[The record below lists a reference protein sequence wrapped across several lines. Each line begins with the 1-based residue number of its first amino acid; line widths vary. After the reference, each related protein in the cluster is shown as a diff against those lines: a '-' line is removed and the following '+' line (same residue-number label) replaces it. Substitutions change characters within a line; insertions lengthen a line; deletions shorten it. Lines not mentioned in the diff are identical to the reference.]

1 MRHSIDPRQGRLF
14 DPFDGIIPPLGRQRL
29 LDGWQ
34 GVFRAA
40 MLELMPA
47 KELGKHF
54 HPSMGRPTK
63 ELYSVAGL
71 IFLQEFHHWTNAEAA
86 EAYLFRTDV
95 QFALNLEPGCDEMC
109 DRTFERYRK
118 IFLEDEL
125 AGRVMDRVTTR
136 LVDLLDLDVRKQ
148 RLDSTHVFSNM
159 ATFGRMHMM
168 AVSIKRFLTQL
179 KRHERDTYEA
189 LPAELRQRYAPSSAQ
204 LLAKESKD
212 PGSRAKT
219 RQQVAEDLHDLI
231 NRFGDHPGMRER
243 TSYQAL
249 VKIFGQQCELVGG
262 RVKVRAQTG
271 GNCMQNPS
279 DPEATYHGKKGPG
292 YQVQISETCSP
303 DNDVQLLTTVL
314 PQTAAE
320 PDSYALLP
328 MLQDLQ
334 RKDCLPEE
342 ITVDTAYG
350 SDENVQ
356 AAAAMDVEVIS
367 PVAGVK
373 ETAWVKDA
381 AAPLNTDDFAIDER
395 NGKVEACPAGH
406 APTEAHYDADKKTTT
421 IHMPAEACQNCPF
434 RGPCPINESKPGV
447 FTLAYTDKERRL
459 DARRHEQQTQ
469 VFKERY
475 APRSGIESTNSGLKR
490 RLGLGKLRV
499 RGQRAV
505 FHALYLKTA
514 GWNLLRA
521 AASGRL
527 RGLVAAWL
535 ACLGAARR
543 LCLLAGL
550 KIGSHYPKIGHGFS
564 VPVLRS
570 AA

>member
-1 MRHSIDPRQGRLF
+1 
-14 DPFDGIIPPLGRQRL
+14 
-29 LDGWQ
+29 
-34 GVFRAA
+34 
-40 MLELMPA
+40 
-47 KELGKHF
+47 
-54 HPSMGRPTK
+54 
-63 ELYSVAGL
+63 
-71 IFLQEFHHWTNAEAA
+71 NAEAV
-86 EAYLFRTDV
+86 EAYLFHSDV
-95 QFALNLEPGCDEMC
+95 QFALNLEPGCDQMC

-136 LVDLLDLDVRKQ
+136 LVDLLDLDIRKR
-148 RLDSTHVFSNM
+148 RLDATHVFSNM

-179 KRHERDTYEA
+179 KRHERDAYDA

-219 RQQVAEDLHDLI
+219 RQQVAENLHDLI

-262 RVKVRAQTG
+262 RVKVRAKTG
-271 GNCMQNPS
+271 ANCMQNPS

-303 DNDVQLLTTVL
+303 DNDVQLITTVL

-334 RKDCLPEE
+334 KKDCLPEE

-421 IHMPAEACQNCPF
+421 IHMPAESCQNCPF

-447 FTLAYTDKERRL
+447 FTLEYTDKERRL
-459 DARRHEQQTQ
+459 DARRHEQQTR

-527 RGLVAAWL
+527 RGLAAAWS
-535 ACLGAARR
+535 ARVGAARR

-550 KIGSHYPKIGHGFS
+550 KLGSFC
-564 VPVLRS
+564 
-570 AA
+570 

>member
-1 MRHSIDPRQGRLF
+1 
-14 DPFDGIIPPLGRQRL
+14 
-29 LDGWQ
+29 
-34 GVFRAA
+34 
-40 MLELMPA
+40 
-47 KELGKHF
+47 
-54 HPSMGRPTK
+54 
-63 ELYSVAGL
+63 
-71 IFLQEFHHWTNAEAA
+71 
-86 EAYLFRTDV
+86 
-95 QFALNLEPGCDEMC
+95 
-109 DRTFERYRK
+109 
-118 IFLEDEL
+118 
-125 AGRVMDRVTTR
+125 MDRVTTR
-136 LVDLLDLDVRKQ
+136 LVDLLDLDIRKQ

-179 KRHERDTYEA
+179 KRHERDAYDA

-262 RVKVRAQTG
+262 RVKVRAKTG
-271 GNCMQNPS
+271 ANCMQNPS

-303 DNDVQLLTTVL
+303 DNDVQLITTVL

-334 RKDCLPEE
+334 KKDCLPEE

-395 NGKVEACPAGH
+395 NGKVEKWRPARQ
-406 APTEAHYDADKKTTT
+406 AMRRRRRITMPTRKQPPSTCRPR
-421 IHMPAEACQNCPF
+421 PARIA
-434 RGPCPINESKPGV
+434 
-447 FTLAYTDKERRL
+447 
-459 DARRHEQQTQ
+459 
-469 VFKERY
+469 
-475 APRSGIESTNSGLKR
+475 
-490 RLGLGKLRV
+490 
-499 RGQRAV
+499 
-505 FHALYLKTA
+505 
-514 GWNLLRA
+514 
-521 AASGRL
+521 
-527 RGLVAAWL
+527 
-535 ACLGAARR
+535 
-543 LCLLAGL
+543 
-550 KIGSHYPKIGHGFS
+550 
-564 VPVLRS
+564 RS
-570 AA
+570 AVHVRSMNRNQEYSPLSTRTKNADWMRVGTSSKHECSRSVTHRAPASSPPTAV

>member
-1 MRHSIDPRQGRLF
+1 
-14 DPFDGIIPPLGRQRL
+14 
-29 LDGWQ
+29 
-34 GVFRAA
+34 
-40 MLELMPA
+40 
-47 KELGKHF
+47 
-54 HPSMGRPTK
+54 
-63 ELYSVAGL
+63 
-71 IFLQEFHHWTNAEAA
+71 
-86 EAYLFRTDV
+86 
-95 QFALNLEPGCDEMC
+95 MC
-109 DRTFERYRK
+109 DRTFERHRR

-125 AGRVMDRVTTR
+125 AGQVMEDVTMR

-159 ATFGRMHMM
+159 ATFGRTHMM
-168 AVSIKRFLTQL
+168 AVAIKRFLTQL
-179 KRHERDTYEA
+179 KRHEHAAYEA
-189 LPAELRQRYAPSSAQ
+189 LATELRQRYAPSSAQ

-212 PGSRAKT
+212 PGNRSKT

-231 NRFGDHPGMRER
+231 NRFADHPGMSKR

-249 VKIFGQQCELVGG
+249 VKIFEQQCELVGG
-262 RVKVRAQTG
+262 RVKVRAKTG
-271 GNCMQNPS
+271 GNCIQNPS

-303 DNDVQLLTTVL
+303 NNDVQLITAAL
-314 PQTAAE
+314 PQTASE
-320 PDSYALLP
+320 PDSYALPP
-328 MLQDLQ
+328 MLQDL
-334 RKDCLPEE
+334 KKKNCLPEE
-342 ITVDTAYG
+342 LTVDTAYG

-356 AAAAMDVEVIS
+356 EAAAMDVEVIS

-447 FTLAYTDKERRL
+447 FTLEYTDKERRL
-459 DARRHEQQTQ
+459 DARRHEQQTK

-535 ACLGAARR
+535 AGFGAARR
-543 LCLLAGL
+543 LCPMAGL
-550 KIGSHYPKIGHGFS
+550 KIGSLCHKIARGFS

>member
-1 MRHSIDPRQGRLF
+1 MRHTIDPRQGRLF

-34 GVFRAA
+34 GVFRAV

-54 HPSMGRPTK
+54 HPTIGRPTK

-71 IFLQEFHHWTNAEAA
+71 IFLQEFRCWTNAEAV
-86 EAYLFRTDV
+86 EAYLFHTDV
-95 QFALNLEPGCDEMC
+95 EFALNLEPGIDEMC

-118 IFLEDEL
+118 IFLEDAL
-125 AGRVMDRVTTR
+125 AGEVMDRVTAR
-136 LVDLLDLDVRKQ
+136 LVDLLDLDISKQ
-148 RLDSTHVFSNM
+148 RLDSTHVFSDM
-159 ATFGRMHMM
+159 ATFGRTHMM
-168 AVSIKRFLTQL
+168 AVVIKRFLTQL
-179 KRHERDTYEA
+179 KRHERAAYEA
-189 LPAELRQRYAPSSAQ
+189 LPAELRQRYAPSQAQ
-204 LLAKESKD
+204 LLAKGSKD
-212 PGSRAKT
+212 ADNRGKT

-231 NRFGDHPGMRER
+231 NRFADHPGMRDR

-249 VKIFGQQCELVGG
+249 VKIFEQQCELVGA
-262 RVKVRAQTG
+262 RVKVRAKTG
-271 GNCMQNPS
+271 GNCIQNPS
-279 DPEATYHGKKGPG
+279 DPEATYSGAKGPG
-292 YQVQISETCSP
+292 YQVQLSETCSP

-328 MLQDLQ
+328 MLKDLQ
-334 RKDCLPEE
+334 KKDCLPEE
-342 ITVDTAYG
+342 MLVDTAYG
-350 SDENVQ
+350 SDDNVQ
-356 AAAAMDVEVIS
+356 EAAAMGVEVIS
-367 PVAGVK
+367 PVAGPKGVAGV
-373 ETAWVKDA
+373 EDA
-381 AAPLNTDDFAIDER
+381 AAPLNRDDFAVDER
-395 NGKVEACPAGH
+395 NGTVEACPAGH
-406 APTEAHYDADKKTTT
+406 APAEAHYDADKKTTT

-434 RGPCPINESKPGV
+434 RGQCPIDESKPGT
-447 FTLAYTDKERRL
+447 FTLKYTDQERRL
-459 DARRHEQQTQ
+459 DARRHEQQTS
-469 VFKERY
+469 VFWEHY

-535 ACLGAARR
+535 ARFGAARC
-543 LCLLAGL
+543 LCLPGRLINGWIHWKKAPEESNPAL
-550 KIGSHYPKIGHGFS
+550 SY
-564 VPVLRS
+564 

>member
-1 MRHSIDPRQGRLF
+1 MRHSVDPRQGRLF
-14 DPFDGIIPPLGRQRL
+14 DSFDGIIPPLGRQRL
-29 LDGWQ
+29 QNGWQ
-34 GVFRAA
+34 GIFRAV

-47 KELGKHF
+47 KELGRHF

-71 IFLQEFHHWTNAEAA
+71 MFLQEFHGWTNAEAV
-86 EAYLFRTDV
+86 EAYLFHTDV

-125 AGRVMDRVTTR
+125 AGQVMEGVTLR

-168 AVSIKRFLTQL
+168 AVAIKRFLTQL
-179 KRHERDTYEA
+179 KRHERAAYEA

-204 LLAKESKD
+204 LLTKESKD
-212 PGSRAKT
+212 ADSRAKT

-231 NRFGDHPGMRER
+231 NRFGDHAGVCQR
-243 TSYQAL
+243 TTYQAL
-249 VKIFGQQCELVGG
+249 VKIFGQQCELVRG
-262 RVKVRAQTG
+262 RVKVRAKTG
-271 GNCMQNPS
+271 GNCIQNPS
-279 DPEATYHGKKGPG
+279 DPEATYHGAKGPG

-303 DNDVQLLTTVL
+303 DNDVQLITTVL

-320 PDSYALLP
+320 PDSHALLP

-334 RKDCLPEE
+334 KKDCLPEE
-342 ITVDTAYG
+342 MLVDTAYG
-350 SDENVQ
+350 GDDNVQQ
-356 AAAAMDVEVIS
+356 AAAMGVEVIS
-367 PVAGVK
+367 PVAGAK
-373 ETAWVKDA
+373 EAAWVKDG
-381 AAPLNTDDFAIDER
+381 AAPLNIDDFAVDER

-406 APTEAHYDADKKTTT
+406 APTEVHYDADKKTTT
-421 IHMPAEACQNCPF
+421 IHMPAETCQNCPF
-434 RGPCPINESKPGV
+434 RGPCPIKESKPGV
-447 FTLAYTDKERRL
+447 FTLEYTDKERRL
-459 DARRHEQQTQ
+459 DARRHEQKTL

-475 APRSGIESTNSGLKR
+475 AQRSGIESTNSGLKR

-535 ACLGAARR
+535 AHFGTAWCLRF
-543 LCLLAGL
+543 LAGL
-550 KIGSHYPKIGHGFS
+550 KIRWHYWKRTPGTS
-564 VPVLRS
+564 VSPLRC

>member
-1 MRHSIDPRQGRLF
+1 MRHTIDPRQGRLF

-47 KELGKHF
+47 KELGDHF
-54 HPSMGRPTK
+54 HRTMGRPTK

-71 IFLQEFHHWTNAEAA
+71 IFFQEFQCWTNADAV

-95 QFALNLEPGCDEMC
+95 QFALNLEPGCDQMC
-109 DRTFERYRK
+109 ERTFERYRK

-125 AGRVMDRVTTR
+125 AGQVMERVTLR
-136 LVDLLDLDVRKQ
+136 LVDLLDLDIRKQ

-159 ATFGRMHMM
+159 ATFGRTHMM
-168 AVSIKRFLTQL
+168 AVAIKRFLTQL
-179 KRHERDTYEA
+179 KRHERAAYEA
-189 LPAELRQRYAPSSAQ
+189 LPAEVRQRYAPSSAQ

-212 PGSRAKT
+212 ASGRAKS

-231 NRFGDHPGMRER
+231 NRFADHAGVRDR

-249 VKIFGQQCELVGG
+249 VKIFGQQCELKGE
-262 RVKVRAQTG
+262 RVKVRDKTG

-279 DPEATYHGKKGPG
+279 DPEATYHGAKGPG
-292 YQVQISETCSP
+292 YQVQISETCSAN
-303 DNDVQLLTTVL
+303 NDVQLITTVL

-328 MLQDLQ
+328 MLKDLQ
-334 RKDCLPEE
+334 KKDCLPEE
-342 ITVDTAYG
+342 LLVDTAYG
-350 SDENVQ
+350 SDDNVQQ
-356 AAAAMDVEVIS
+356 AAAMGVAVTS

-373 ETAWVKDA
+373 EVAGIKDG
-381 AAPLNTDDFAIDER
+381 AAPLNSDDFAVDER
-395 NGKVEACPAGH
+395 NGNVEACPAGH
-406 APTEAHYDADKKTTT
+406 APAEVHYDADKETTT
-421 IHMPAEACQNCPF
+421 IHMPAETCQNCPF
-434 RGPCPINESKPGV
+434 RGPCPINESKPGT
-447 FTLAYTDKERRL
+447 FTLEYTAKERRL
-459 DARRHEQQTQ
+459 DARRHEQQTS
-469 VFKERY
+469 VFRERY
-475 APRSGIESTNSGLKR
+475 AQRSGIESTNSGLKR
-490 RLGLGKLRV
+490 RLELGKLRV

-535 ACLGAARR
+535 ARFAAAPCLR
-543 LCLLAGL
+543 LAGGL
-550 KIGSHYPKIGHGFS
+550 TNGLINWKKAADGRIPA
-564 VPVLRS
+564 LRY

>member
-34 GVFRAA
+34 GVFRAT

-47 KELGKHF
+47 KELAEHF
-54 HPSMGRPTK
+54 HPSIGRPTK

-71 IFLQEFHHWTNAEAA
+71 LFVQEFHHWTNAEAV

-109 DRTFERYRK
+109 ERTLERYRRL
-118 IFLEDEL
+118 FLEDEL
-125 AGRVMDRVTTR
+125 AGQVMERVTTR
-136 LVDLLDLDVRKQ
+136 LVDLLDLDIRKQ

-159 ATFGRMHMM
+159 ATFGRTHMM
-168 AVSIKRFLTQL
+168 AVIIKRFLTQL
-179 KRHERDTYEA
+179 KRHERAAYEA

-204 LLAKESKD
+204 LLAKERKD
-212 PGSRAKT
+212 AGGRAKT

-231 NRFGDHPGMRER
+231 NRFADHAGMRQR
-243 TSYQAL
+243 PTYLAL
-249 VKIFGQQCELVGG
+249 VKIFGQQCELVGE
-262 RVKVRAQTG
+262 RVKVRDKTG
-271 GNCMQNPS
+271 GNCIQNPS
-279 DPEATYHGKKGPG
+279 DLEATYHGAKGPG
-292 YQVQISETCSP
+292 YQVQVSETCSAN
-303 DNDVQLLTTVL
+303 NDVQLITTVL

-320 PDSYALLP
+320 PDSQALLP

-334 RKDCLPEE
+334 KKDCLPEE
-342 ITVDTAYG
+342 LLVDTAYG
-350 SDENVQ
+350 SDDNVQQ
-356 AAAAMDVEVIS
+356 AAAMGIEVIS
-367 PVAGVK
+367 PVAGPK
-373 ETAWVKDA
+373 EAAAVKDA
-381 AAPLNTDDFAIDER
+381 PAPLNSDDFAVDER
-395 NGKVEACPAGH
+395 TGNVEACPAGH
-406 APTEAHYDADKKTTT
+406 VPTEVHYDAAKETTT
-421 IHMPAEACQNCPF
+421 IHMPAQACQNCPF
-434 RGPCPINESKPGV
+434 RGQCPINESKAGR
-447 FTLAYTDKERRL
+447 FTLEYTNKDRRL
-459 DARRHEQQTQ
+459 DARRHEQQTT
-469 VFKERY
+469 VFRERY
-475 APRSGIESTNSGLKR
+475 ARRSGIESTNSGLKR

-535 ACLGAARR
+535 ARFLAVRGLRLPGGMKKDWSYWKTPAA
-543 LCLLAGL
+543 
-550 KIGSHYPKIGHGFS
+550 GFLPAFS
-564 VPVLRS
+564 F